1 MIDSKRMATERSGE
15 QTLSSPLN
23 LLDERDVARITRM
36 SLASVRR
43 WRLLGTGPR
52 FLKLGSS
59 VRYKAEDV
67 AAWINSRP
75 AGGQEGAE

>member
-1 MIDSKRMATERSGE
+1 MTDSRRIAIERFGE

-23 LLDERDVARITRM
+23 LLNDRDVARITRM